1 MCVCTRVC
9 ACVGLCM
16 CACVH
21 VWEAWGVMGGLV
33 VKHLSHDLSV
43 VGSSSF
49 QWQVFLLHA
58 PHASFH
64 WLTEA
69 RLGWELKWPYHH
81 ILVDH
86 SPRALAVLP
95 AGRQLAQLWEF
106 VWWRGALCF
115 RSIWSQSPR
124 CDQVRATCHS
134 VRVTRESCVC
144 ASAAVIA

>member
-1 MCVCTRVC
+1 M
-9 ACVGLCM
+9 
-16 CACVH
+16 
-21 VWEAWGVMGGLV
+21 

-43 VGSSSF
+43 VGLRSF

-64 WLTEA
+64 WLTEVQL
-69 RLGWELKWPYHH
+69 RWELKWPYHYL
-81 ILVDH
+81 LVHH

-106 VWWRGALCF
+106 VWRWGVLCF

-124 CDQVRATCHS
+124 CDQVHATCRS
-134 VRVTRESCVC
+134 VRVTRELFVC
-144 ASAAVIA
+144 ASAAIA